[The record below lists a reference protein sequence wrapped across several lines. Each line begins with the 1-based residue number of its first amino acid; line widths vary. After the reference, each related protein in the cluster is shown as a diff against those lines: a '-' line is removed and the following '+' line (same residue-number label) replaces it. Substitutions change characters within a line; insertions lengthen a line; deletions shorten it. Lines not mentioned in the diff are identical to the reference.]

1 MKGFFTLAKTEFKLF
16 MREPAAMFFTLVF
29 PLMLLFVFGSV
40 FGNEPTDWM
49 DNLGSV
55 DVSVPGY
62 MSMII
67 GTTAIMS
74 IPIVISEYRNK
85 GIFRRLRATP
95 IHPLAIIGAQALI
108 YLALT
113 ALGFVI
119 LYIAGKLVYD
129 LMTPQRPLM
138 LVLVLLIS
146 FLSMASLGFLIGAY
160 FKTPRTASVV
170 ANIVY
175 FPQIFLAG
183 AAMPREI
190 FSDTLRKWTEWLPM
204 TQVTNLIKAAWWG
217 ESIDIWNLVYLVAV
231 GAVCMIISTRI
242 FRWE

>member
-1 MKGFFTLAKTEFKLF
+1 MRGFFTLAKTEFRLF

-29 PLMLLFVFGSV
+29 PLMLLFVFGGV
-40 FGNEPTDWM
+40 FGNEPQDWM
-49 DNLGSV
+49 DGMGSV

-62 MSMII
+62 MGMII

-74 IPIVISEYRNK
+74 IPIIISEYRHK

-95 IHPLAIIGAQALI
+95 IHPLAIIGAQTLI
-108 YLALT
+108 YLTLT
-113 ALGFVI
+113 ALGFII
-119 LYIAGKLVYD
+119 LFIAGKLVYD

-146 FLSMASLGFLIGAY
+146 FLCMASLGFLIGAY

-204 TQVTNLIKAAWWG
+204 TQVTNMIKAAWWG
-217 ESIDIWNLVYLVAV
+217 ESLNPWNLVYLVGI
-231 GAVCMIISTRI
+231 GAVCMVISSRI